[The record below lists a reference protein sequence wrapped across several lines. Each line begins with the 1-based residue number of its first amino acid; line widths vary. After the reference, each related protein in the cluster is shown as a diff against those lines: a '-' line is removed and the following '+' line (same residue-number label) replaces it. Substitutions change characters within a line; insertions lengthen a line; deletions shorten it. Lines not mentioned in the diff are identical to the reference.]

1 MQLTSSRASSGTG
14 GMDSECRD
22 TMVPAG
28 GAGPGSASLGAAE
41 GQALM
46 DAASRP
52 TEGAAAAEN
61 IVSGSTPTAALGGER
76 PLIVGRVHSAASSGT
91 RCKPGLAPLKRCARL
106 TCAWQALVCSMCC
119 AVVPVSPSR
128 ALC

>member
-52 TEGAAAAEN
+52 TEGAAAM
-61 IVSGSTPTAALGGER
+61 R
-76 PLIVGRVHSAASSGT
+76 RVDIL
-91 RCKPGLAPLKRCARL
+91 R
-106 TCAWQALVCSMCC
+106 
-119 AVVPVSPSR
+119 
-128 ALC
+128 

>member
-52 TEGAAAAEN
+52 TETRSAAAAED
-61 IVSGSTPTAALGGER
+61 IVSGSTPPAALGGEFT
-76 PLIVGRVHSAASSGT
+76 LN
-91 RCKPGLAPLKRCARL
+91 
-106 TCAWQALVCSMCC
+106 
-119 AVVPVSPSR
+119 
-128 ALC
+128 